1 MAERRGIMLAYPLN
15 EHRLSKFPKN
25 ILAQPK
31 LDGNRC
37 RAKYIDGKYHLISSS
52 RAPIPFLQHINKELL
67 DIAMQRIHWCVDEWK
82 ISFPHFDGELY
93 NHEMTHQEISG
104 IVRRTTTPSEDSRLI
119 GYRTYDVINN
129 YDQLDRYQMLK
140 DYFYYETVSLNKHIK
155 WVATYHI
162 PKENWQ
168 FYLAKFMDQGYEGII
183 LRNPLAKYE
192 PKRSLNLL
200 KYKPTH
206 ESRFTITDAIEAI
219 DLQGQPKDMLGAVR
233 CIDEHGK
240 RFKVGAGCLSHD
252 ERVMWW
258 MKGDLNG
265 CIAIVKFRTVTKDGI
280 PREAVLMDIV
290 EEA

>member
-1 MAERRGIMLAYPLN
+1 MAERKGVMLAYPLN

-25 ILAQPK
+25 ILVQPK
-31 LDGNRC
+31 IDGNRC
-37 RAKYIDGKYHLISSS
+37 RAKYVNGKYQLISSS
-52 RAPIPFLQHINKELL
+52 GAIIPFLPHINDELL
-67 DIAMQRIHWCVDEWK
+67 KIACKRIHWLSDEWK
-82 ISFPHFDGELY
+82 ISWPQFDGELY
-93 NHEMTHQEISG
+93 NHGLSHQEING
-104 IVRRTTTPSEDSRLI
+104 IVRRTENISPDYHLVEYHIFDLI
-119 GYRTYDVINN
+119 NH
-129 YDQLDRYQMLK
+129 YDQEYRFHMLD
-140 DYFYYETVSLNKHIK
+140 DYLHFEEFELYTKIN
-155 WVATYHI
+155 WVATRYTV
-162 PKENWQ
+162 KENWQ

-219 DLQGQPKDMLGAVR
+219 DIQGQPKDMLGAVR
-233 CIDEHGK
+233 CIDEKGK

-258 MKGDLNG
+258 MKGNLNG

-290 EEA
+290 EED